1 MLSARDLKLNF
12 GDRAIL
18 NGVSLSLLPKK
29 RVALVGHNGAGKS
42 SLMSILA
49 GDIEAE
55 GILEKA
61 TGSTIG
67 FLKQQPLLKADSSV
81 IEVMR
86 ESLKVQ
92 LSRIEE
98 HQALCQQV
106 ANNPDEKLI
115 TKMDNLAHAI
125 EQHGGFDIDFLME
138 KVLTRLG
145 VKAREQKVSTLSGG
159 EKRRVDLARILLL
172 SPDIYLLDE
181 PTNHLDMDAIKFLVE
196 TFKKSNA
203 AILFISHDSAFIDDL
218 ATDIFELHQGA
229 LYTHKPPFANYV
241 ENKLI
246 RDLIDERTLHRR
258 ERLMVGELA
267 WLRAG
272 TPARTT
278 KQNARIDRAY
288 ALMDQIATDEKLL
301 HQKKLDIE
309 AGANTR
315 LGNTILELNQVGFAY
330 GNRVLFKDFSLKV
343 VAKQRFGIL
352 GRNGAGK
359 TTLMSII
366 AQKLMPTFGS
376 VIMGKNTQI
385 LQFDQHREVLDQ
397 NATLKETLANH
408 GDYVRID
415 EKNIHIATYLEKYLF
430 APGDGNRRV
439 NTLSGGE
446 QNRLMLAKLMRQN
459 ANCLMLDEPTNDLDM
474 ASLAALEEVLLD
486 YPGVIFTV
494 SHDRRFLN
502 RVCNMIIAFEKGTD
516 AESKLEVYPGN
527 YDSYLSLR
535 EKNEPQVAETKPET
549 KKTER
554 VKTKKKRSFKE
565 EQELKDI
572 PLLLEK
578 LEQEQVKLHEELAN
592 PETFKSLDP
601 KLMQEKV
608 ARAESIGSEIEK
620 LYERWQELSDIG

>member
-12 GDRAIL
+12 GDRLIL

-42 SLMSILA
+42 SLLSILA
-49 GDIEAE
+49 GDIEAD
-55 GILEKA
+55 GILERVS
-61 TGSTIG
+61 GSTLG
-67 FLKQQPLLKADSSV
+67 FLRQQPQLDLEKTVLSV
-81 IEVMR
+81 MK
-86 ESLKVQ
+86 ESLKPQ
-92 LSRIEE
+92 LERIKQ
-98 HQALCQQV
+98 H
-106 ANNPDEKLI
+106 EKLCEEVASDVS
-115 TKMDNLAHAI
+115 KLAKLDALAEQI
-125 EQHGGFDIDFLME
+125 EQHGGFDIDFLIE

-145 VKAREQKVSTLSGG
+145 VKARDQKISTLSGG

-181 PTNHLDMDAIKFLVE
+181 PTNHLDIDAIKFLVE
-196 TFKKSNA
+196 TFKRSNSA
-203 AILFISHDSAFIDDL
+203 VLFISHDSAFIDEL
-218 ATDIFELHQGA
+218 ATDIFELHQGS

-241 ENKLI
+241 ENKLV

-288 ALMDQIATDEKLL
+288 ALMDQIASDEKLL

-309 AGANTR
+309 AGSTTR
-315 LGNTILELNQVGFAY
+315 LGNTILELENVGFAY
-330 GNRVLFKDFSLKV
+330 GSRLLFNNFSLKV
-343 VAKQRFGIL
+343 CSKQRFGIL
-352 GRNGAGK
+352 GPNGAGK

-366 AQKLMPTFGS
+366 AGKISPTFGS
-376 VIMGKNTQI
+376 VKMGKNTKV

-397 NATLKETLANH
+397 KATLKETLANH

-415 EKNIHIATYLEKYLF
+415 EKNIHIASYLEKYLF
-430 APGDGNRRV
+430 SPGDANRRV

-446 QNRLMLAKLMRQN
+446 QNQLMLAKLMREN

-474 ASLAALEEVLLD
+474 ASLAALEEVLLE

-502 RVCNMIIAFEKGTD
+502 RVCNMIIAFEKGQD
-516 AESKLEVYPGN
+516 AESKLEVYNGN
-527 YDSYLSLR
+527 YDSYQSQKERLAPL
-535 EKNEPQVAETKPET
+535 EQVEVKETSKKP
-549 KKTER
+549 ER
-554 VKTKKKRSFKE
+554 VKNKNRRSYKE
-565 EQELKDI
+565 EQEFKELPK
-572 PLLLEK
+572 LLEK
-578 LEQEQVKLHEELAN
+578 LELEQEELHKELSD
-592 PETFKSLDP
+592 PETFKLEQQ
-601 KLMQEKV
+601 LVQQKV
-608 ARAESIGSEIEK
+608 QRSENLVKEIER
-620 LYERWQELSDIG
+620 LYERWQELSDIEE